1 MAPQTFALRVLPLSQ
16 TAQHCVTSRGPRRQ
30 AHLKPKTKQ
39 TIDKVVCRPA
49 PARITS
55 STSTVIRSASR
66 VYSRT
71 ASSSCHLARVT
82 QGILPANVFVKS
94 VALAHCHLLSILF
107 SRRGRPWNAAG
118 RELLLP
124 QHPVS
129 TWSYTARQTSEGGWH
144 VASEAL
150 LHPRG
155 PFPHYLLHQ
164 ALLATLRVT
173 LFFIHVARVA

>member
-16 TAQHCVTSRGPRRQ
+16 TTQHCVTSRGRRRQ

-39 TIDKVVCRPA
+39 SIGKVVCRPA

-55 STSTVIRSASR
+55 SISTVIRSASR

-71 ASSSCHLARVT
+71 ASSSCYPARVT
-82 QGILPANVFVKS
+82 QGIFPANVLVRS
-94 VALAHCHLLSILF
+94 MALVHCHLPSIKF
-107 SRRGRPWNAAG
+107 SRRGRNLNAAS
-118 RELLLP
+118 RDLLLP
-124 QHPVS
+124 RYTVS
-129 TWSYTARQTSEGGWH
+129 TWSYTARQTSEDGWH

-155 PFPHYLLHQ
+155 PFPHHLVHQ